1 MYGHA
6 VVRLS
11 ELCHCQQL
19 KDALQFCLP
28 VTAQCTGL
36 SSYRMPTELLI
47 QLNRIM
53 PSQFQLQLLQT
64 SVAQALESLYSAA
77 E

>member
-1 MYGHA
+1 MSGHA
-6 VVRLS
+6 DVRLF
-11 ELCHCQQL
+11 ELCHSQCP
-19 KDALQFCLP
+19 AACLP
-28 VTAQCTGL
+28 VTAQRTGL

-53 PSQFQLQLLQT
+53 PSQFLLQPLQT
-64 SVAQALESLYSAA
+64 SIVQALESLCSAA